1 MKGVLSMKKIVKVF
15 FVLGLFFIFAKA
27 EQVSADEIVP
37 EASYNLLEGG
47 TQSFSV
53 ETENGI
59 EEIEISPDV
68 TTENPELT
76 PRAIK
81 GGTYNVSYTSPGA
94 WRASYKVAIS
104 GGRISSVHSASSSP
118 ITGSITSRRLV
129 KNSSVEA
136 RYYLTWKKQ
145 STYVNCGVRSAISGN
160 NLKVSRF

>member
-1 MKGVLSMKKIVKVF
+1 MKKIGKVF
-15 FVLGLFFIFAKA
+15 FVLGLFFVFAKT

-37 EASYNLLEGG
+37 EVSYNLLEGG
-47 TQSFSV
+47 TQNYSI

-59 EEIEISPDV
+59 EEVTISPDFSV
-68 TTENPELT
+68 ESTGPTLRT
-76 PRAIK
+76 IR
-81 GGTYNVSYTSPGA
+81 GGTYNVSYTSPGS

-104 GGRISSVHSASSSP
+104 GGRINNVHSASSSP

-129 KNSSVEA
+129 KNSSIEA

-145 STYVNCGVRSAISGN
+145 STYVNCGIRSVISGN

>member
-1 MKGVLSMKKIVKVF
+1 MKKIGKIF
-15 FVLGLFFIFAKA
+15 FVLSLFFIFAKT

-37 EASYNLLEGG
+37 EVSYNLLEGG
-47 TQSFSV
+47 TQNYSI

-59 EEIEISPDV
+59 EEVTISPDFSV
-68 TTENPELT
+68 ESTGPTLRT
-76 PRAIK
+76 IR

-104 GGRISSVHSASSSP
+104 GGRISNVHSASSSP

-145 STYVNCGVRSAISGN
+145 SIYVNCGVRSAVSGN
-160 NLKVSRF
+160 NLNVSRF